1 MLEKE
6 KVYIPKTCP
15 SALSPSPI
23 VIPSILIAAAATAAS
38 SSSSPTPTPTSI
50 PIPSTPVPRVH
61 LSIVTIPRVHLLAIT
76 SASTSIVVPPRVRLL
91 LVVGPIVPVVHLA
104 LVVLLLHWLVHL
116 LHDEL
121 LHVGHHLSHQGRV
134 HHVRAQVHLTEQL
147 VAHTA
152 RGVLELLL
160 VLILVLVVLL
170 LLAALVAVEV
180 DFRGGRRVGSVFA
193 LFMQRQWSL
202 EEFRSLEDLD
212 RVLNGG
218 SVAVRDERVR
228 ALPLLVVP
236 RDLYQLHRTGLMRE

>member
-6 KVYIPKTCP
+6 KVYIPKTSP

-23 VIPSILIAAAATAAS
+23 IIPSILIAAATAAS
-38 SSSSPTPTPTSI
+38 SSSSPTPTSI

-134 HHVRAQVHLTEQL
+134 HHVRAQVHLAEQL

-160 VLILVLVVLL
+160 VLILVMLL
-170 LLAALVAVEV
+170 LLAALVVVEV

-193 LFMQRQWSL
+193 LFMQRQWPL
-202 EEFRSLEDLD
+202 EEFGSLEDLD

-228 ALPLLVVP
+228 ALSLFVVP
-236 RDLYQLHRTGLMRE
+236 RDLHQLHRTGLMRE

>member
-6 KVYIPKTCP
+6 KVYISKP
-15 SALSPSPI
+15 SPFPLSPSPI
-23 VIPSILIAAAATAAS
+23 VIPSILIAA
-38 SSSSPTPTPTSI
+38 SSSPTTSTSI
-50 PIPSTPVPRVH
+50 PIPSTPIPRVH
-61 LSIVTIPRVHLLAIT
+61 LPIVTIPRVHLLAI
-76 SASTSIVVPPRVRLL
+76 SSSTSIIVPPRVRLL
-91 LVVGPIVPVVHLA
+91 LVVGPIVPVVHFA
-104 LVVLLLHWLVHL
+104 LVVLLLLHWLVHL
-116 LHDEL
+116 LHYEL

-134 HHVRAQVHLTEQL
+134 HHVRAQVQLAEQL

-160 VLILVLVVLL
+160 VLILVLEL

-180 DFRGGRRVGSVFA
+180 DFRGGRRIGSVFA
-193 LFMQRQWSL
+193 LFVQRQWPL
-202 EEFRSLEDLD
+202 EEFRSLEDFD

-236 RDLYQLHRTGLMRE
+236 RDLHQLHRTGLIRELHQ